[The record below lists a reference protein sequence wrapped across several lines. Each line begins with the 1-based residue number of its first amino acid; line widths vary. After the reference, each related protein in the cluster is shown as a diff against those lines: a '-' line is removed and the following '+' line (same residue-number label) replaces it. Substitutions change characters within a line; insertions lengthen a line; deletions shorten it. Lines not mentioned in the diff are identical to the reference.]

1 MRSTTRTALVVVS
14 TAAILGAC
22 SPSGPRVNLLE
33 DAFSPAEIT
42 IDVGETVAFVND
54 STQSHTVT
62 AYEDRIPDG
71 APYFASGG
79 FSTEAAARDDLA
91 EGLIDPGE
99 RYEVTF
105 EEPGTY
111 EYFCIPH
118 EELGMTGTITVR

>member
-1 MRSTTRTALVVVS
+1 MVVS
-14 TAAILGAC
+14 TAAVLGAC

-33 DAFSPAEIT
+33 NAFSPAEIT
-42 IDVGETVAFVND
+42 IDAGETVVFVND

-62 AYEDRIPDG
+62 AYEDRTPGG

-79 FSTEAAARDDLA
+79 FSDEAAARADLA

-118 EELGMTGTITVR
+118 EELGMTGTITVT